1 MSLLHSYPLSSSSL
15 ILVSSRRQFVQESSL
30 KVRRFEVFEDFE
42 PGTSNFVSCLSR
54 TFFLVSP
61 RFHERPMQRVGS
73 REENDGRRSANL
85 GVEAYLG
92 IGVTKMLADTDLRL
106 VLAQ

>member
-1 MSLLHSYPLSSSSL
+1 MELRTSYPAL
-15 ILVSSRRQFVQESSL
+15 RAHFA
-30 KVRRFEVFEDFE
+30 
-42 PGTSNFVSCLSR
+42 CL
-54 TFFLVSP
+54 P

-73 REENDGRRSANL
+73 REENDGGRSPDL

-92 IGVTKMLADTDLRL
+92 IGVTKMLADPDLRL